1 MAKKSQVIFSRRWKL
16 GWLLF
21 LWPFFLAK
29 ADGLQ
34 IAVAANVQDP
44 FKEIANVFQAKTG
57 ISIEYVIGSTG
68 KFVTQIM
75 HGAPFD
81 ILLSA
86 DMTYPTK
93 LYQMHLTVSKPKPY
107 VDGQLILWTTYHFDL
122 KKWSNLLQ
130 SSQIKRIAIAHP
142 NFAPL
147 GKEALSVL
155 KKSHLLEKINHKLV
169 YGDSIAQTNQYIAT
183 GHADVGFTAQSIV
196 FNPQFSKI
204 GKWIMIPQSFYRPIK
219 QGVVILKSTHHLDF
233 ARRFIEFLY
242 SPMAQAI
249 FKRYG
254 YRTYAK

>member
-1 MAKKSQVIFSRRWKL
+1 MIKKTQVTFGGCWKL

-21 LWPFFLAK
+21 LWLPFFAE

-44 FKEIANVFQAKTG
+44 FKEVANIFQAKTG
-57 ISIEYVIGSTG
+57 ISIKYVIGSTG
-68 KFVTQIM
+68 KFVTQIT

-93 LYQMHLTVSKPKPY
+93 LYQMDLTISKPKPY

-122 KKWSNLLQ
+122 KNWPNLLR

-147 GKEALSVL
+147 GKAALNVL
-155 KKSHLLEKINHKLV
+155 KTNHLLKIIDHKLV

-183 GHADVGFTAQSIV
+183 GHADLGFTAQSIV

-204 GKWIMIPQSFYRPIK
+204 GKWIMIPQSFYQPIK
-219 QGVVILKSTHHLDF
+219 QGVVILKSTHHLVF
-233 ARRFIEFLY
+233 AHRFVEFLY
-242 SPMAQAI
+242 SPIAQAI

-254 YRTYAK
+254 YLTYAK